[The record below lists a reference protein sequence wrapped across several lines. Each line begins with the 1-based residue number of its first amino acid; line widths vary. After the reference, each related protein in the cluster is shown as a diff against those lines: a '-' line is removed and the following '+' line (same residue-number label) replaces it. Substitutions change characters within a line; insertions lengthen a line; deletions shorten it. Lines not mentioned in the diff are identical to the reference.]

1 MPRTGAAVL
10 LADAQLPSSVS
21 EHINILGGTF
31 LWLINSLAVVCIVGA
46 GGLFWLEKAGYDVRA
61 SPWLVKILLSVI
73 IAGAGSDIAV
83 AVFRG

>member
-1 MPRTGAAVL
+1 MPGIGAAAL
-10 LADAQLPSSVS
+10 LADAQMPSSVT
-21 EHINILGGTF
+21 EQINVLGGTF
-31 LWLINSLAVVCIVGA
+31 LWLINSLAVVCLVGA
-46 GGLFWLEKAGYDVRA
+46 GALLWAERAGYDVRA